1 MKCSIKPIN
10 LRPIPWPATKPYHDP
25 MIWGEGVVSMHR
37 VEKPIPTFD
46 AETVKSQ
53 TIAKARARAAGKA
66 EKRHDL
72 VARLAR
78 EGMSYEDIAEKTGY
92 KADSVRRMIGKMRSE
107 GMDIPERKRGRKK
120 KCRN

>member
-1 MKCSIKPIN
+1 
-10 LRPIPWPATKPYHDP
+10 
-25 MIWGEGVVSMHR
+25 MHR